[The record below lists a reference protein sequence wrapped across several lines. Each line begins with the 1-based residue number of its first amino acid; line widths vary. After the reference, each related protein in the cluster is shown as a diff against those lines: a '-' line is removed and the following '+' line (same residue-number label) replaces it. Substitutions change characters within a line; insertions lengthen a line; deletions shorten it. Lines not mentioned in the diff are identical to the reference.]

1 MALPLINAAYLE
13 KLREYFVSGDIVFDF
28 ENASEADKGEI
39 LDFLETLMDLAEAA
53 DATATRPF
61 RLTAPAVAAPQRR
74 RSRRPSS
81 DSE

>member
-53 DATATRPF
+53 DATATRLIF
-61 RLTAPAVAAPQRR
+61 KDAYLASAQGEN
-74 RSRRPSS
+74 
-81 DSE
+81 SEM